1 MTEEVSFKMKCAR
14 IAAAAVNLLGEK
26 NKQYGDSAFDPIRV
40 FSKLGP
46 DAGLR
51 VRIDDK
57 ISRLLRGNADM
68 ESDTDVIDDLIGYF
82 ILLRLSMDEQAAAEE
97 APVVTVT
104 KNKFGLSPAAQE
116 EMDYYIQKDFR
127 QGGFIDKGF
136 GGGDSEIQSE

>member
-1 MTEEVSFKMKCAR
+1 MTEDSFRLKCAK
-14 IAAAAVNLLGEK
+14 IAGRAVNLLGEK
-26 NKQYGDSAFDPIRV
+26 NAQYGDSAFDPIRV

-82 ILLRLSMDEQAAAEE
+82 ILLRLSMDNEAVKAEE
-97 APVVTVT
+97 PIVTIT
-104 KNKFGLSPAAQE
+104 KNKFGG
-116 EMDYYIQKDFR
+116 D
-127 QGGFIDKGF
+127 
-136 GGGDSEIQSE
+136 DSEIQSK